1 MLTAKQNMIECM
13 KGSKGNPDRFVNQY
27 EAIQLLF
34 HPFLLANPL
43 LADLVPYI
51 RGIFPAFGKP

>member
-1 MLTAKQNMIECM
+1 MIECM
-13 KGSKGNPDRFVNQY
+13 KSSKGNPDRFVNRY